1 MRFVRQCGDDWRDW
15 VTLFLHTLGFKPG
28 MDLKHKLMEMR
39 TPFALDLNAVEKQVH
54 QHGFTAPNAA
64 PKIKSACRVG
74 FTSQET
80 PKIATARFSCL
91 KLALHFGQC
100 GYRGCLVGVRP

>member
-39 TPFALDLNAVEKQVH
+39 TAFALDLNAVEKQVH
-54 QHGFTAPNAA
+54 QHGFTPSNAA
-64 PKIKSACRVG
+64 PKI
-74 FTSQET
+74 
-80 PKIATARFSCL
+80 
-91 KLALHFGQC
+91 
-100 GYRGCLVGVRP
+100 